1 MYSVS
6 LLLTLLWVCY
16 SKEYK
21 AVDELNLEKYVGKW
35 YQVYQDKFNK
45 LFQGNGR
52 CSTAEYAIVDTN
64 DVSVLNQQ
72 INNKNEYDSI
82 AGSAFYKD
90 DDCCGYLT
98 VLLDG
103 TPEAPYWVLEL
114 GPIVNNLYDY
124 AIVSDDKALSLFVL
138 TRDVDRFYKL
148 YDEQV
153 LLSLNEFGFTKTV
166 NSPMTM
172 NQTDCNIIKTYLKR

>member
-21 AVDELNLEKYVGKW
+21 AVDELNLDQYVGKW

-52 CSTAEYAIVDTN
+52 CATAEYAIVGTN
-64 DVSVLNQQ
+64 DVSVFNQQ

-90 DDCCGYLT
+90 GDCCGYLT
-98 VLLDG
+98 VILEG
-103 TPEAPYWVLEL
+103 APQAPYWVLEL
-114 GPIVNNLYDY
+114 GPIVDNLYDY

-138 TRDVDRFYKL
+138 TRDVERFYKL
-148 YDEQV
+148 YDKQV
-153 LLSLNEFGFTKTV
+153 LVSLNEFGFTKTI

-172 NQTDCNIIKTYLKR
+172 NQTDCNIIKTY

>member
-1 MYSVS
+1 MY
-6 LLLTLLWVCY
+6 TLGLIISFFIMCY

-21 AVDELNLEKYVGKW
+21 AVDELDLEKYSGKW

-52 CSTAEYAIVDTN
+52 CSTATYTIIDSN
-64 DVSVLNQQ
+64 NVSVFNEQ
-72 INNKNEYDSI
+72 INMKNEYDTI
-82 AGSAFYKD
+82 KGNAYYKN

-98 VLLDG
+98 VLLEG

-114 GPIVNNLYDY
+114 GPIVDEMYDY
-124 AIVSDDKALSLFVL
+124 SIVSDNKALSLYVL

-148 YDEQV
+148 YNSDV
-153 LLSLNEFGFTKTV
+153 LVSLEEFGFTKSF
-166 NSPMTM
+166 NSPLTM
-172 NQTDCNIIKTYLKR
+172 NQTDCSI

>member
-1 MYSVS
+1 MYSIS
-6 LLLTLLWVCY
+6 LLFALVWVCY

-21 AVDELNLEKYVGKW
+21 AVDELNLEQYVGKW

-52 CSTAEYAIVDTN
+52 CSTATYSIVDSN
-64 DVSVLNQQ
+64 NVSVFNEQ
-72 INNKNEYDSI
+72 INMKNEYDTI
-82 AGSAFYKD
+82 KGNAYYKN

-98 VLLDG
+98 VLLEG

-114 GPIVNNLYDY
+114 GPEVDGYYDY
-124 AIVSDDKALSLFVL
+124 SIISDDKALSLFVL

-148 YDEQV
+148 YDTQV
-153 LLSLNEFGFTKTV
+153 LDSLNDFGFNKKINAPKV
-166 NSPMTM
+166 M
-172 NQTDCNIIKTYLKR
+172 NQTDCTLS